1 MLSIKMSSIEDTFKT
16 LDDISE
22 AKAKKSIQVLTT
34 ATYKTVKRLAK
45 KHRDTGVMETN
56 IRHRVKGQAGIVWID
71 DANMLVNFKGR
82 KVNYAI
88 FVLFGAKPH
97 KIEPKNKK
105 VLRFNSGGGIHF
117 SRGIK
122 KHPGYK
128 GDNFMNKALN
138 TTFNNVERLLN
149 GI

>member
-22 AKAKKSIQVLTT
+22 AKAKKSIRVLTT

-88 FVLFGAKPH
+88 FVLFGTKPH
-97 KIEPKNKK
+97 TIVPKDKK
-105 VLRFNSGGGIHF
+105 VLMWGKFHF
-117 SRGIK
+117 AKRVEHK
-122 KHPGYK
+122 GYK